1 MSMISYKKVLLY
13 IAALAAMVAVLR
25 GADFQEILV
34 CLLAMEIRHFIV
46 ATLMQLLTIT
56 LIIWQWR
63 LASLATGKSIPW
75 GKLIYLNMAG
85 TFVESVTPA
94 MKAGA
99 ELTRIY
105 LLKSHVGLELT
116 TATSIVILQKTIS
129 LLTFIL
135 LNIAG
140 LIFFLFL
147 YSGYFAN
154 KAFFVANLV
163 VFAVVFLLLV
173 IFIIKP
179 KSVNS
184 FIRPIPVI
192 PARIKLKAESLLISL
207 QETFANLM
215 RNTKLCLFM
224 LIQAFAIWLL
234 YVVKAYI
241 IVQSLAIESS
251 IMEVAV
257 ATLFSY
263 MIAMIP
269 LFPGGLGS
277 FEAAYTF
284 MFVSMGYDIE
294 QGIAAA
300 LALRLVTFWFV
311 FLISVLYMI
320 FHAMTKNVRKMLSWL
335 AKSNFHGSKS

>member
-1 MSMISYKKVLLY
+1 
-13 IAALAAMVAVLR
+13 
-25 GADFQEILV
+25 
-34 CLLAMEIRHFIV
+34 
-46 ATLMQLLTIT
+46 
-56 LIIWQWR
+56 
-63 LASLATGKSIPW
+63 
-75 GKLIYLNMAG
+75 
-85 TFVESVTPA
+85 
-94 MKAGA
+94 
-99 ELTRIY
+99 
-105 LLKSHVGLELT
+105 
-116 TATSIVILQKTIS
+116 
-129 LLTFIL
+129 
-135 LNIAG
+135 
-140 LIFFLFL
+140 
-147 YSGYFAN
+147 
-154 KAFFVANLV
+154 VANLV

-179 KSVNS
+179 NSVNS

-192 PARIKLKAESLLISL
+192 PARIKLKAESFLISL

-263 MIAMIP
+263 MIAMVP

-311 FLISVLYMI
+311 FLISVLYMV